1 MLYFLYIT
9 YLYSMGNISA
19 ARLSWLGLPVWYFPV
34 KCEISTS
41 SSFIPSSKLHI
52 QFVFT
57 ELWSDPDRSLEL
69 GSRLH
74 CGRNINLIGFLN
86 LNWLCYAKRIT
97 GVEELL
103 SLSAEPACTDSCLWA
118 TVFIQMQ
125 SFPSS
130 TWHLQVWY
138 LQTYLLVIAGPVGP
152 DCIAALH

>member
-19 ARLSWLGLPVWYFPV
+19 ARLSWPGLPVWYFPV

-41 SSFIPSSKLHI
+41 SSFIPSSKLHF

-74 CGRNINLIGFLN
+74 CGRNINLTGCTASELADLLEFKLAMPNKSQERRNCYHSQQGPSALIHACEQQSSFKCNLFLAAHDTISRCG
-86 LNWLCYAKRIT
+86 LCKQT
-97 GVEELL
+97 
-103 SLSAEPACTDSCLWA
+103 CL
-118 TVFIQMQ
+118 
-125 SFPSS
+125 
-130 TWHLQVWY
+130 
-138 LQTYLLVIAGPVGP
+138 
-152 DCIAALH
+152 